1 MVARFCSRSVKS
13 SISVCHCWRLRSTAY
28 QVRSTGPWWSA
39 RSRCRSPTVRWSPRH
54 RCPQVERRSRSAVSA
69 EVRQDACGGGRSR
82 MRRTGATGPR
92 RSRTL
97 YGALEDACQ
106 RRHAE
111 GSLAFVAADALGC
124 PGVAACGG
132 RDVSSRRFTVGV
144 QPVGALPAAGVGPV
158 WTMRAEP
165 RHDRRSR
172 TAAVLWQLRGDA
184 RTGPVGQRR
193 RWSAARP
200 LQGWRVERVRV
211 CRDCNELTSDKADL
225 LASRC
230 GKRVGLRL
238 GMLVTGQ
245 DPGVPDESHPKTVA
259 RTCLPLRRTR
269 TRLVRRLEGLS
280 RPSEVCLVDDRP

>member
-211 CRDCNELTSDKADL
+211 VPRLQRADQRQGRS
-225 LASRC
+225 SRI
-230 GKRVGLRL
+230 
-238 GMLVTGQ
+238 
-245 DPGVPDESHPKTVA
+245 
-259 RTCLPLRRTR
+259 PLRKARRSAPRDAGHGSRPGRTR
-269 TRLVRRLEGLS
+269 RE
-280 RPSEVCLVDDRP
+280 PPEDRSANVSAVT